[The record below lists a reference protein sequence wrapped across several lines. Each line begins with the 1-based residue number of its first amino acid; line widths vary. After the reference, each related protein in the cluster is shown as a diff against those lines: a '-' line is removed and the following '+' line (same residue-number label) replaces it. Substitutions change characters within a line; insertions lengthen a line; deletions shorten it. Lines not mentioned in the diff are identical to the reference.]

1 MVTNP
6 IKRGYSFEVHME
18 ITVKSRYQS
27 GTYGEER
34 SRASFVLS
42 QLLLLKSR
50 KRWGIMYMLATV
62 SGLFVPIGGV
72 FSSIEDHVVSS
83 FMNIILLY
91 LPLLAS
97 SFLIITGMYV
107 LNDLVDADLDKSSGK
122 KRPISSGQVTKA
134 QALIFVI
141 MTNAI
146 GIILA
151 IITFNLPSII
161 IALTIIGIG
170 LMYSAPKICL
180 KDRFV
185 LKTASIAAASMLCL
199 MLGSS
204 YAFNSSYGMIHHNYI
219 SNYNSVGAFNSPIL
233 VCAYAALMS
242 GSIIFITSLLNDL
255 GDVQGDGAFGRRTI
269 PVVIG
274 KKNTVILTVIIA
286 ATMIIISWISF
297 YLLPNNIGLISP
309 ILVSFVA
316 SMATIKMAN
325 ILKHLNDYEFIR
337 KQHKKSI
344 SWHLILQSALI
355 VGALLFWV

>member
-1 MVTNP
+1 MQISVNP
-6 IKRGYSFEVHME
+6 
-18 ITVKSRYQS
+18 RYQS
-27 GTYGEER
+27 ATYGEER
-34 SRASFVLS
+34 SRASLVLS

-72 FSSIEDHVVSS
+72 LSSIEDHIISS
-83 FMNIILLY
+83 FTTILIQC
-91 LPLLAS
+91 LPLLAAT
-97 SFLIITGMYV
+97 FLIITGMYV

-141 MTNAI
+141 LTNAT
-146 GIILA
+146 GMILA
-151 IITFNLPSII
+151 LMTFNLSSII
-161 IALTIIGIG
+161 VALTIIGIG

-204 YAFNSSYGMIHHNYI
+204 YAFSSSSSSSSYGMIQHNY
-219 SNYNSVGAFNSPIL
+219 NYNGVGALNSPIL
-233 VCAYAALMS
+233 VCTYAALMS

-255 GDVQGDGAFGRRTI
+255 GDVQADKAFGRRTI

-274 KKNTVILTVIIA
+274 KKNTVTLTIIIA
-286 ATMIIISWISF
+286 ATMIVISWISF
-297 YLLPNNIGLISP
+297 YSLPNNIGLISP
-309 ILVSFVA
+309 ILVSLVA

-325 ILKHLNDYEFIR
+325 ILKHLNDCEFIR
-337 KQHKKSI
+337 KQHKKSM

>member
-1 MVTNP
+1 M
-6 IKRGYSFEVHME
+6 
-18 ITVKSRYQS
+18 
-27 GTYGEER
+27 
-34 SRASFVLS
+34 A
-42 QLLLLKSR
+42 
-50 KRWGIMYMLATV
+50 
-62 SGLFVPIGGV
+62 
-72 FSSIEDHVVSS
+72 
-83 FMNIILLY
+83 ILLQY
-91 LPLLAS
+91 LPLLAAT
-97 SFLIITGMYV
+97 FLIITGMYV

-134 QALIFVI
+134 QALLFVI
-141 MTNAI
+141 LTNAT

-151 IITFNLPSII
+151 LITFNLPSII

-199 MLGSS
+199 LLGSS
-204 YAFNSSYGMIHHNYI
+204 YAFSSSSSSSSYGMLQHTY
-219 SNYNSVGAFNSPIL
+219 NYNSVGGPNTPIL
-233 VCAYAALMS
+233 VLVCTYAALMS

-255 GDVQGDGAFGRRTI
+255 GDVQGDKAFGRRTI

-274 KKNTVILTVIIA
+274 KKNTVILTIIIA
-286 ATMIIISWISF
+286 STMVVISWISF
-297 YLLPNNIGLISP
+297 YSLPNNIGLISP
-309 ILVSFVA
+309 ILVSLVA

-337 KQHKKSI
+337 KQHKKSM
-344 SWHLILQSALI
+344 SWHLLLQLALI

>member
-1 MVTNP
+1 MQISVNP
-6 IKRGYSFEVHME
+6 
-18 ITVKSRYQS
+18 RYQS
-27 GTYGEER
+27 ATYGEER
-34 SRASFVLS
+34 SRASLVLS

-50 KRWGIMYMLATV
+50 RRWGIMYMLATV

-72 FSSIEDHVVSS
+72 LSSIEDHIVSS
-83 FMNIILLY
+83 FMTILLQC
-91 LPLLAS
+91 LPLLAAT
-97 SFLIITGMYV
+97 FLIITGMYV

-141 MTNAI
+141 LTNAI
-146 GIILA
+146 GMILA
-151 IITFNLPSII
+151 LMTFNLYSII
-161 IALTIIGIG
+161 VALTIIGVG

-204 YAFNSSYGMIHHNYI
+204 YAFNSSYGMIQHNYYYI
-219 SNYNSVGAFNSPIL
+219 SVGSLNSPIL
-233 VCAYAALMS
+233 ICTYAALMS
-242 GSIIFITSLLNDL
+242 GSIIFVTSLLNDL
-255 GDVQGDGAFGRRTI
+255 GDVQGDKAFGRRTI

-274 KKNTVILTVIIA
+274 KKNTVTLTIIIA
-286 ATMIIISWISF
+286 ATMIVISWISF
-297 YLLPNNIGLISP
+297 YSLPNNIGLISP
-309 ILVSFVA
+309 ILVSLVA

-337 KQHKKSI
+337 KQHKKSM

>member
-1 MVTNP
+1 MQ
-6 IKRGYSFEVHME
+6 IA
-18 ITVKSRYQS
+18 VKSRYQS
-27 GTYGEER
+27 ATYGEKR
-34 SRASFVLS
+34 SRASLALS

-83 FMNIILLY
+83 FMTILLLN
-91 LPLLAS
+91 LPLLAAT
-97 SFLIITGMYV
+97 FLIITGMYV

-122 KRPISSGQVTKA
+122 KRPISAGQVTRA

-141 MTNAI
+141 MTNAL

-151 IITFNLPSII
+151 LITFNLPSII
-161 IALTIIGIG
+161 IALTLIGIG

-204 YAFNSSYGMIHHNYI
+204 YAFNSSYVMIHHN
-219 SNYNSVGAFNSPIL
+219 SNYNYNSIGALNNPIL

-255 GDVQGDGAFGRRTI
+255 GDVQGDRAFGRRTI

-274 KKNTVILTVIIA
+274 KENTVMLTIMIA
-286 ATMIIISWISF
+286 ATMIVVSWISF
-297 YLLPNNIGLISP
+297 YLLPNIGLISP
-309 ILVSFVA
+309 TLVSLVA

-337 KQHKKSI
+337 KQHKRSI

>member
-1 MVTNP
+1 MQMV
-6 IKRGYSFEVHME
+6 
-18 ITVKSRYQS
+18 VKSRYKFA
-27 GTYGEER
+27 TYGEER
-34 SRASFVLS
+34 SRASLALS

-72 FSSIEDHVVSS
+72 FSSIEDHAVSS
-83 FMNIILLY
+83 FTTILVQC
-91 LPLLAS
+91 LPLLAAT
-97 SFLIITGMYV
+97 FLIITGMYV

-122 KRPISSGQVTKA
+122 KRPISSGRITKA
-134 QALIFVI
+134 QALLFVI

-146 GIILA
+146 GILLV

-161 IALTIIGIG
+161 IALTLIGIG

-204 YAFNSSYGMIHHNYI
+204 YAFNSSYGMIHHD
-219 SNYNSVGAFNSPIL
+219 YNTDNVSILISPIL

-242 GSIIFITSLLNDL
+242 GSIIFVTSLLNDL
-255 GDVQGDGAFGRRTI
+255 GDVQGDRAFGRRTI

-274 KKNTVILTVIIA
+274 NKNTVILTIIIP
-286 ATMIIISWISF
+286 ATMIVISWIAF
-297 YLLPNNIGLISP
+297 NLLPNNIGFISP
-309 ILVSFVA
+309 ILVSLVA

-337 KQHKKSI
+337 NQHKKSM
-344 SWHLILQSALI
+344 SWHLLLQSALI
-355 VGALLFWV
+355 VGALLFWI